1 MATTRKKPA
10 RKPAKSAQN
19 PVKASDGSGLTQTDL
34 VDIVDPSDEKLVRP
48 RISGD
53 TAIALNSY
61 AARIGLP
68 VASLVTVA
76 CIDYLKRMGENV

>member
-1 MATTRKKPA
+1 MTTARKKSARNTRKATTKPLE
-10 RKPAKSAQN
+10 
-19 PVKASDGSGLTQTDL
+19 SGNGPDLTLLPNGDL
-34 VDIVDPSDEKLVRP
+34 VDTKLVRP